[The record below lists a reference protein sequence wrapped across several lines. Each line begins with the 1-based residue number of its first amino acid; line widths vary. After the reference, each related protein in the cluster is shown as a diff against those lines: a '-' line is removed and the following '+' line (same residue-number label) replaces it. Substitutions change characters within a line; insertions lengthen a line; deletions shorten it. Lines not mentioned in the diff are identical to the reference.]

1 VVQKRHAIAI
11 LENLGRGYAP
21 LSDFAENT
29 CHKLIIAPCGS
40 GPPVFAGRDRRA
52 CYHGLET
59 SLEDYKMFG
68 TLGVP
73 EMMVIFIVA
82 LVLFGPKKL
91 PEIGRN
97 VGKAITEFRRASS
110 ELKETFNKE
119 IQQLENETAPIKDAA
134 RDLANQY
141 QNEPYN
147 YDYSSNPYEE
157 GSPYGSETSTAT
169 DPSSEGASATQ
180 GAELTSAGTY
190 EHEGEPAQETASAG
204 TPELQ
209 RSEGHAPDN
218 EPPVSAEHKA

>member
-1 VVQKRHAIAI
+1 
-11 LENLGRGYAP
+11 
-21 LSDFAENT
+21 
-29 CHKLIIAPCGS
+29 
-40 GPPVFAGRDRRA
+40 
-52 CYHGLET
+52 
-59 SLEDYKMFG
+59 MFG

-73 EMMVIFIVA
+73 EMMIIFILA

-91 PEIGRN
+91 PEIGRT

-119 IQQLENETAPIKDAA
+119 IQQLESETAPIKDAA
-134 RDLANQY
+134 RDLTSQY
-141 QNEPYN
+141 ESYN
-147 YDYSSNPYEE
+147 YDYSSYPYGE
-157 GSPYGSETSTAT
+157 GSPYGSESSTAI

-204 TPELQ
+204 TPEPQ
-209 RSEGHAPDN
+209 DSEGQASDG